1 MASRLTNKWVL
12 ITGASSGFGAAAARA
27 FAAEGCNLILGARRT
42 DKLEAVAAE
51 ARQLG
56 APNAV
61 FHQLDVSNTASVNQF
76 AAGISVLTS
85 QIDVLV
91 NNAGGAHGIDTVAN
105 GKDEDWEAMV
115 QTNLLGVMR
124 VTRAIL
130 PFMVKNPGSY
140 ILNIGSVAGR
150 QAYEGGS
157 VYCGVKAA
165 EIMITRSLRLELNG
179 TGVRVGTID
188 PGMAETEF
196 SMVRFKGD
204 EARSN
209 KVYEGVVPLT
219 AHDIAEILVWCASR
233 PAHVCIDELLVK
245 CTDQAAV
252 HKVHRRAPVK

>member
-1 MASRLTNKWVL
+1 
-12 ITGASSGFGAAAARA
+12 
-27 FAAEGCNLILGARRT
+27 
-42 DKLEAVAAE
+42 
-51 ARQLG
+51 
-56 APNAV
+56 
-61 FHQLDVSNTASVNQF
+61 
-76 AAGISVLTS
+76 
-85 QIDVLV
+85 
-91 NNAGGAHGIDTVAN
+91 
-105 GKDEDWEAMV
+105 
-115 QTNLLGVMR
+115 
-124 VTRAIL
+124 
-130 PFMVKNPGSY
+130 MVKNPGSY

-204 EARSN
+204 EQRSN

-219 AHDIAEILVWCASR
+219 ANDIAEILVWCASR

-252 HKVHRRAPVK
+252 HKLHRRPVAK